1 MLKLTSTETEVDSGD
16 TTVIKTYECDFVAEC
31 DGTSIWS
38 DTNGQKVHV
47 TGITVIER
55 KYEEDEDEV
64 YVDVLVAHDSNWEI
78 YTDKGFE
85 RAISAAVGF
94 DVYFTEQGMQ
104 DNNCA
109 SMEA

>member
-1 MLKLTSTETEVDSGD
+1 MLKLISTETEVDDGD
-16 TTVIKTYECDFVAEC
+16 TTVVKSYECDFIAEC

-38 DTNGQKVHV
+38 NTTGKKVHV

-55 KYEEDEDEV
+55 KYNDEDDV
-64 YVDVLVAHDSNWEI
+64 YTELYVAHDSNWLI
-78 YTDKGFE
+78 YTDRGFE

-94 DVYFTEQGMQ
+94 DVGFTEQGMQ